1 MLPKDLTG
9 QSDCA
14 TITSTDRLAGEIETM
29 TGIPWYVQAE
39 IDSQLERA
47 ARLADRRAADDA
59 EFLRQQLEFEDEFE
73 RVEKRDDGSII

>member
-1 MLPKDLTG
+1 
-9 QSDCA
+9 
-14 TITSTDRLAGEIETM
+14 M

-73 RVEKRDDGSII
+73 RVEKRRRQEHHMIKD